1 MKETHLGSLLE
12 MKSAHQMVK
21 LKEMSWVHLLDCLTV
36 LQMAQMKGR
45 SLELLMEI
53 RWEKLMVM
61 LKVTSLVHLTV
72 E

>member
-36 LQMAQMKGR
+36 MQMAQMKERR
-45 SLELLMEI
+45 SEH
-53 RWEKLMVM
+53 
-61 LKVTSLVHLTV
+61 LKEMSWAQLS